1 MMRVINSGVV
11 PSLLSVLATG
21 AMRMARN
28 KTIERIP
35 GTDLFRMNC
44 TVLGTGKTLPTNRY
58 CRGSEQ
64 TDPLNPLQID
74 FGSWM
79 GNRIPPYD
87 LSELISCFTKLFS
100 TGSI

>member
-35 GTDLFRMNC
+35 GTDLFRMNG
-44 TVLGTGKTLPTNRY
+44 TVLGTGKTLPTNGY
-58 CRGSEQ
+58 CKGSVYFGPLKAHSF
-64 TDPLNPLQID
+64 TD
-74 FGSWM
+74 
-79 GNRIPPYD
+79 
-87 LSELISCFTKLFS
+87 SESKGVIH
-100 TGSI
+100 